1 MGKTEKYITKKNG
14 THELFDEEKVKKS
27 FLNAG
32 ADTNTAVS
40 TVNSIK
46 NSLRNYIQTKDIY
59 GQAVKQLAKK
69 QPSVALKYT
78 LKKAI
83 MDLGPTGYVFEKYMA
98 KILKEY
104 GFKTQVSCFVPGFC
118 VDHEVD
124 VVAEKDGEHYMIECK
139 YHNDLDIGCDIK
151 IALYVQ
157 GRFQDIKKS
166 CEANLNNYNLKE
178 GWLATNTKVTSEV
191 IKYANCVKL
200 RVIAWHY
207 PKEQNLEYFI
217 ENKKLYPVSILQGLN
232 NQQKI
237 ILFNQNTITIQDLLE
252 YTPDSIARTIHISPV
267 FAHRLFEQAEMLL
280 S

>member
-1 MGKTEKYITKKNG
+1 LGNTEKYITKKNG

-27 FLNAG
+27 LLNAG

-40 TVNSIK
+40 TANSIK
-46 NSLRNYIQTKDIY
+46 NSLRNYIPTKDIY

-104 GFKTQVSCFVPGFC
+104 GYKTQVSCSVPGFC

-124 VVAEKDGEHYMIECK
+124 VIAEKDGNHYMIECK
-139 YHNDLDIGCDIK
+139 YHNDLGTGCDIK

-157 GRFQDIKKS
+157 GRFQDIKKG
-166 CEANLNNYNLKE
+166 CEANLNSYNLKE

-191 IKYANCVKL
+191 IKYASCVKL
-200 RVIAWHY
+200 RIIAWHY
-207 PKEQNLEYFI
+207 PKEENLEYFI

-232 NQQKI
+232 NQQKN
-237 ILFNQNTITIQDLLE
+237 ILFYQNTITIQDFLE
-252 YTPDSIARTIHISPV
+252 YTPDSIARIIHASPV

-280 S
+280 T